1 MKMAFKHGNRLTY
14 LKLKEM
20 QNKTI
25 WRNYLPATRWAKR
38 PSLMIHSGREAVA
51 SEVLP
56 HTAARG
62 AKGCHVDKRE
72 LTIPRKITATTTPNL
87 ALPCL

>member
-25 WRNYLPATRWAKR
+25 WRNYLPATRWAQN
-38 PSLMIHSGREAVA
+38 PSLMTLSGRGAVA
-51 SEVLP
+51 SEVWP
-56 HTAARG
+56 HTAVG
-62 AKGCHVDKRE
+62 VAKG
-72 LTIPRKITATTTPNL
+72 ATWIQGN
-87 ALPCL
+87 

>member
-25 WRNYLPATRWAKR
+25 WRNYLPATRWAKK
-38 PSLMIHSGREAVA
+38 PSLMMHSGREAVA
-51 SEVLP
+51 SEALP
-56 HTAARG
+56 HTAAG
-62 AKGCHVDKRE
+62 VAKGYHVDNRE
-72 LTIPRKITATTTPNL
+72 LTIPRKIAVATTLDL